1 MNSDVVSGVRRY
13 VGKEHKMKN
22 ILHKCLHLFPFTF
35 ILLVALV
42 LTACSSGNGTTSTTI
57 SSPVSGS
64 YVSLVNLAFSP
75 ATLTVKVGTT
85 ITWTNNDS
93 MTHTV
98 TSDNGVFDSG
108 NLTPGQTFSYTFNNT
123 GTFTYHCVIHSYMKG
138 TIIVQ

>member
-1 MNSDVVSGVRRY
+1 
-13 VGKEHKMKN
+13 MKN

-42 LTACSSGNGTTSTTI
+42 LTSCSSGNGTTSTTT

-108 NLTPGQTFSYTFNNT
+108 NLTPGQTFSYTFNNA

>member
-1 MNSDVVSGVRRY
+1 
-13 VGKEHKMKN
+13 MKN

-42 LTACSSGNGTTSTTI
+42 LTACSSGNGTTTAAT

-108 NLTPGQTFSYTFNNT
+108 NLTPGQTFSYTFNNA